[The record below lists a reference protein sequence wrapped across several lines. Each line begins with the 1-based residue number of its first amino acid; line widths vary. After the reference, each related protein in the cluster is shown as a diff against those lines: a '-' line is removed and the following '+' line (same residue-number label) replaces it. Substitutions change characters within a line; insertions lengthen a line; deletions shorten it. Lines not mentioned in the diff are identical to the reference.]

1 MLQLDEAGEY
11 SERYGKTL
19 AGEFLLGQ
27 ALTSVEQSKK
37 ILKRVEGDLSRRT
50 FSMLQDWTI
59 HPAK

>member
-1 MLQLDEAGEY
+1 LLQLDEAGEY

-37 ILKRVEGDLSRRT
+37 ILKRVE
-50 FSMLQDWTI
+50 
-59 HPAK
+59 